1 MTLKRAFAEEPQLR
15 ELEEDPRYQKLFA
28 AARRLEGLN
37 RHSSIHAAGI
47 VIGKTSLTDYVPLYR
62 DQKTG
67 VVASQYTMDTIEK
80 RGLVKMDF
88 LGLKTLDV
96 IQRCEELIRLR
107 EDQRDFSIA
116 GIPESDSDSR
126 AAAAYRMLG
135 EGKSYGVFQ
144 FESEGMQK
152 ILRDARPSSIEDL
165 IALNA
170 LYRPGPMDNI
180 SKFINSKWGRERIRY
195 PHPDLENILKET
207 YGVIV
212 YQEQVMQVAQ
222 IIGGYSLGQA
232 DLLRRAM
239 SKKKM
244 EEMVKEKKKFLAGAV
259 SRGYDKNTADEI
271 FELLIPFA
279 GYGFNKSHAA
289 AYAMLAYQ
297 TAYLKANFPVEFMA
311 ANMSNEIS
319 SVDKLPLYI
328 EDARNMGI
336 SIDPPSVNHS
346 SKYFTVVEGRVVYG
360 LLGIKGV
367 GHGPAEEII
376 RCREEGPFR
385 DFMDFLDRVNLKMMS
400 MEKGSKLAE
409 SHIVGKKVI
418 ELLIKTGAFDVFGQ
432 TRATLLE
439 NLEAAF
445 EYAQG
450 KKEDRKFGQ
459 ASLFEDT
466 GEKEYPDFEFKTLP
480 EMDRMVRLQYEQ
492 ELLGFYF
499 SGHPMDDCRE
509 AWEELV
515 TLDISLPLR
524 GDKKT
529 YTLIGMLT
537 GLNRPFIN
545 KKNEEMCYGT
555 LQDYRGSVSLKFFPE
570 IWAAHREELR
580 EIQAREG
587 TIAIRG
593 KVDTWKKEGQEQP
606 AFIVNELLDLE
617 EVKRNAKRSAAKR
630 RDERASRRSPEGGES
645 SVPAPAPAPS
655 PPSPAAPPQGRGELH
670 IRLEKEAMETE
681 GKLLTLRDYLLDN
694 PGPCSVFIHV
704 PLPEGEVLVRTAS
717 QIGASPSCLDSLVRQ
732 GGVARAWCE

>member
-1 MTLKRAFAEEPQLR
+1 
-15 ELEEDPRYQKLFA
+15 A

-47 VIGKTSLTDYVPLYR
+47 VIGKTSLIDYVPLYR

-96 IQRCEELIRLR
+96 IQHCEELIRLR
-107 EDQRDFSIA
+107 EDQRDFSIV
-116 GIPESDSDSR
+116 GIPEDGSDSR

-152 ILRDARPSSIEDL
+152 TLRDARPSSVEDL

-170 LYRPGPMDNI
+170 LYRPGPIDNI
-180 SKFINSKWGRERIRY
+180 PKFINSKWGRERIRY

-212 YQEQVMQVAQ
+212 YQEQVMEVAR
-222 IIGGYSLGQA
+222 IIGDYSLGQA

-244 EEMVKEKKKFLAGAV
+244 EEMVREKKKFLAGAV
-259 SRGYDKNTADEI
+259 RRGYDEKTADEI

-289 AYAMLAYQ
+289 AYAVLAYQ
-297 TAYLKANFPVEFMA
+297 TAYLKSNFPVEFMA
-311 ANMSNEIS
+311 ANMTNEIS

-328 EDARNMGI
+328 EEARSMGI
-336 SIDPPSVNHS
+336 SIDPPSINHS
-346 SKYFTVVEGRVVYG
+346 SKFFTVVGDRIVYG

-385 DFMDFLDRVNLKMMS
+385 DFMDFLDRVNLKMTAA
-400 MEKGSKLAE
+400 EKGSKMME

-418 ELLIKTGAFDVFGQ
+418 ELLVKTGAFDAFGL
-432 TRATLLE
+432 TRAALLE

-445 EYAQG
+445 EYAQS

-459 ASLFEDT
+459 TSLFDDT

-499 SGHPMDDCRE
+499 SGHPMDDYRE

-515 TLDISLPLR
+515 TLDISVPLQ

-537 GLNRPFIN
+537 GLNKPFMN

-570 IWAAHREELR
+570 VWTAHQEELR
-580 EIQAREG
+580 EIQSREG
-587 TIAIRG
+587 IVAIRG

-606 AFIVNELLDLE
+606 AFIVNELLDPEDL
-617 EVKRNAKRSAAKR
+617 KRSAKRSAAKR
-630 RDERASRRSPEGGES
+630 RDEKASRRSPGSGQ
-645 SVPAPAPAPS
+645 VPSAPS
-655 PPSPAAPPQGRGELH
+655 PPPPAPPQDRRELH
-670 IRLEKEAMETE
+670 IRLEQDSAETE
-681 GKLLTLRDYLLDN
+681 GKLLVLRDYLLDN
-694 PGPCSVFIHV
+694 PGPCLVFIHV

-717 QIGASPSCLDSLVRQ
+717 QIGANPSCLDSLARHA
-732 GGVARAWCE
+732 GVAGAWCE